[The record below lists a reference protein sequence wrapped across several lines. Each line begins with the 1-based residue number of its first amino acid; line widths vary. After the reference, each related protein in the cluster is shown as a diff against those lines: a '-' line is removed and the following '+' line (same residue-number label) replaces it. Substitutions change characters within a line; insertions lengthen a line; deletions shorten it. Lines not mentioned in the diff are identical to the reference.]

1 MKKTLP
7 FILAAALFFP
17 MVLSAQEEMTYEQWE
32 LGIADAQK
40 REQEAKAKIAG
51 EQSQITALKEQIAQA
66 VKQTEA
72 TRQEALS
79 QIGKTPEEISAWNE
93 KIDELVRKLQ
103 DLNMLSPDELVKR
116 ISELKGIEST
126 LTTLKQ
132 AKEALLFASIA
143 RIAEVEGL
151 IQQVRSNL
159 PDKPMSYQVRLIPQN
174 RDCLWRIAGYQEIY
188 NDPLQ
193 WPRLYEANKD
203 QIDKTYAR
211 YSRNTADA
219 KYEKAADL
227 IFPGQVFDIPR

>member
-93 KIDELVRKLQ
+93 KI
-103 DLNMLSPDELVKR
+103 DELVKR